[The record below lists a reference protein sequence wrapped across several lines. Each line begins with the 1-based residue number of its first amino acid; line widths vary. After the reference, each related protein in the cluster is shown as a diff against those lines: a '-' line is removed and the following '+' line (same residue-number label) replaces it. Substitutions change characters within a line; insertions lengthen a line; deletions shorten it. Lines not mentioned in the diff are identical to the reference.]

1 MLTSPHQQ
9 QEETNMIEEWI
20 DQAPPEKRLS
30 YFLDGELSGE
40 DYDERLEKLSKAL
53 GYTNS
58 AIVKQWL
65 SGKTKV
71 PLRHITALSGFF
83 NCDISEVLPL
93 WLSQELPD
101 DVHLYRA
108 GERML
113 SVWEFMLVNVARDV
127 YAHGED

>member
-1 MLTSPHQQ
+1 
-9 QEETNMIEEWI
+9 MIDEWI

-30 YFLDGELSGE
+30 YFLDGKLSGE

-58 AIVKQWL
+58 AIVKQWV

-108 GERML
+108 GTRML
-113 SVWEFMLVNVARDV
+113 SVWEHMIIDVARDV

>member
-1 MLTSPHQQ
+1 
-9 QEETNMIEEWI
+9 MIEEWI
-20 DQAPPEKRLS
+20 DLAPPELRLS
-30 YFLDGELSGE
+30 YFLDGELSGD

-53 GYTNS
+53 GYKNPN
-58 AIVKQWL
+58 IVKQWL

-71 PLRHITALSGFF
+71 PLRHITALSDFV

-101 DVHLYRA
+101 DWRLYSA
-108 GERML
+108 GTRML

-127 YAHGED
+127 YGHEKE

>member
-1 MLTSPHQQ
+1 MLISPHQQ

-20 DQAPPEKRLS
+20 DQAPPVLRLS
-30 YFLDGELSGE
+30 YFLDGELCGD
-40 DYDERLEKLSKAL
+40 DYDKRLEKLSKAL
-53 GYTNS
+53 GYKNS
-58 AIVKQWL
+58 NIVKQWL

-101 DVHLYRA
+101 DVLLYCA
-108 GERML
+108 GTRML
-113 SVWEFMLVNVARDV
+113 SVWEFLLVSAARDV
-127 YAHGED
+127 YAHDED